1 MFAHLA
7 TGWSTLLGMGKRVL
21 IVTRARI
28 PNAETSESETTWFSS
43 IASDLHSS
51 NQNRTVVSAIY
62 GLVTDAMTGRKYLRN
77 GLQQVA
83 ADVARVGIA
92 DWFDSPSDQPM
103 SNFSLVDANGVDVG
117 HDEGPRGA
125 MSGLSDNTQGNRFL
139 CVERLADA
147 ARLEDV
153 FTTAPW
159 TFFSSSDQIQNAM
172 TARVCNLCELA
183 AVTASIGT
191 LGGKSA
197 YKAAT
202 GSTAATLTD
211 RSRRAIQAVVF
222 KEVSQAAAQYITN
235 ATDAAIDTGLVQVN
249 QNVTVTGGN
258 LLGVS
263 GTLHPEVFG
272 YVKDLTWTLNVG
284 Q

>member
-1 MFAHLA
+1 
-7 TGWSTLLGMGKRVL
+7 
-21 IVTRARI
+21 
-28 PNAETSESETTWFSS
+28 
-43 IASDLHSS
+43 
-51 NQNRTVVSAIY
+51 
-62 GLVTDAMTGRKYLRN
+62 
-77 GLQQVA
+77 
-83 ADVARVGIA
+83 
-92 DWFDSPSDQPM
+92 
-103 SNFSLVDANGVDVG
+103 
-117 HDEGPRGA
+117 

-172 TARVCNLCELA
+172 TARVCNLCERA